1 MASKQTPAACVRQDQ
16 VLAEAR
22 RHQEQREQSYRA
34 QALKLYPWICARCGR
49 EFSGKKLRELT
60 VHHKDHNHDHN
71 PPDGSN
77 WELLCLYC
85 HENEH
90 ARQQVADVYG
100 AAQPGEDREP
110 LSTYKPFADLQEMLQ
125 RKTSRI
131 KDTIDP

>member
-1 MASKQTPAACVRQDQ
+1 MVSKKTPPTRARQDQ
-16 VLAEAR
+16 IIAEGR
-22 RHQEQREQSYRA
+22 RSQTQREQTYRA

-60 VHHKDHNHDHN
+60 VHHKDHNHDNN

-90 ARQQVADVYG
+90 ARQQVADVDG
-100 AAQPGEDREP
+100 EATAGEDREP
-110 LSTYKPFADLQEMLQ
+110 LSTYKPFADLKDLLQ
-125 RKTSRI
+125 RK
-131 KDTIDP
+131 P

>member
-1 MASKQTPAACVRQDQ
+1 MSSQKTHADINRQDQ
-16 VLAEAR
+16 IVAESR
-22 RHQEQREQSYRA
+22 RYQAQREQTYRA

-60 VHHKDHNHDHN
+60 VHHKDHNHDNN

-90 ARQQVADVYG
+90 ARQQVADAYG
-100 AAQPGEDREP
+100 EATPGEDCKQR
-110 LSTYKPFADLQEMLQ
+110 STYRPFADLKELLQ
-125 RKTSRI
+125 RTA
-131 KDTIDP
+131 